1 VPDGEKQILKAMVQL
16 VHDLRTP
23 LGVAVGYLRMLR
35 DHRLPE
41 EEDRQRAIGQ
51 TVESLGSMARLCEE
65 ASVFAASVAAGSDN
79 VRPVAVVELTAEVSE
94 HLMPPLALAG
104 LDENLSGFV
113 RARPAATA
121 RAVATLLG
129 RVSTAGEATHSTDI
143 IVRVGDARLEFAGGA
158 PAERDAL
165 LQGQR
170 RPFDP
175 WKSGPGLSLPLACL
189 ELSQVS
195 GEVWT
200 GATPGAAIMVTLP
213 VETTSL

>member
-1 VPDGEKQILKAMVQL
+1 VPDGERILLKAMVQL

-35 DHRLPE
+35 DQRLPD
-41 EEDRQRAIGQ
+41 EEDRRRAVSQ
-51 TVESLGSMARLCEE
+51 TVESLGNMARLCEE
-65 ASVFAASVAAGSDN
+65 ASAFAASVAGGTDN
-79 VRPVAVVELTAEVSE
+79 VRPMAVAEITAELTE
-94 HLMPPLALAG
+94 HLTPPQALAEI
-104 LDENLSGFV
+104 DENLSGFV
-113 RARPAATA
+113 LARPGATA
-121 RAVATLLG
+121 RAVATLFG
-129 RVSTAGEATHSTDI
+129 RLSTSGEETHSTDI
-143 IVRVGDARLEFAGGA
+143 IVRVGDARLRFAGGA

-165 LQGQR
+165 LQGER

-175 WKSGPGLSLPLACL
+175 WKAGPGLSLPLACL

-213 VETTSL
+213 VETSTL